1 MKSALD
7 KFDEIDAASGEHI
20 ADRPERD
27 TFEDFLLNDARVPIG
42 GGEYGR
48 YTFEGRE
55 AIVAIVRRIDSI
67 IGSAAF
73 AKARAEGREPT
84 AKEIVA
90 ASMPDALLG
99 VAGGAQWGKT
109 ILELNLAAY
118 LTGQRFL
125 NAGLFLPSSD
135 LVDGVVDTKFR
146 PDVLDR
152 IPWFADMT
160 QLGKAINRSGKAA
173 NRKGAFLV
181 TDGRRRANGMVL
193 GLQKIPTTFS
203 FDVTLQDEV
212 DDIPEKNARFVR
224 GRRTASD
231 LRFDVRIGTQR
242 IHGRGQNKVWKD
254 GSQGVVVFG
263 PIGQE
268 VGTASDE
275 VLELPEGWINPEEA
289 FPEIIRHAV
298 SGSPQIDDPA
308 LSWSGDFKRGD
319 VSVSTHSPENIY
331 YLAHPTTGAPL
342 NRRHPLWF
350 HRSPERF
357 KQRRFTYRA
366 AQLDFDAIGLSQI
379 VSQFTDE
386 QEGAVSSSEAMT
398 VFRCDVLALP
408 QSTSQALEPSI
419 LDRARNVDP
428 FGARMRLEEN
438 RSGFAGLDVGDRCY
452 FFTRERETRGRKRLV
467 HAATIAASDMVGR
480 SVSIFH
486 ELKLSALFV
495 DQRPLVSQ
503 SRSVALI
510 LNELDA
516 IDSWPTAPS
525 ETNKEAYFS
534 LPGGLIW
541 DGRNRQWRNLKCA
554 VVRFDKKQIG
564 AGIEQGFDIFE
575 EGGVTK
581 FVPLIRCN
589 RYETID
595 RAVREF
601 LTPAESI
608 VEVVDG
614 AVRETPAM
622 LLPSLASA
630 AILPTVDA
638 HLITGSEREKEEDGS
653 LGDYVDQVA
662 NHFLLAD
669 GYSALAELVA
679 GETGRGGVAG
689 PIKAFQRG
697 GARTDA
703 RRSREVVA

>member
-1 MKSALD
+1 
-7 KFDEIDAASGEHI
+7 
-20 ADRPERD
+20 
-27 TFEDFLLNDARVPIG
+27 
-42 GGEYGR
+42 
-48 YTFEGRE
+48 
-55 AIVAIVRRIDSI
+55 
-67 IGSAAF
+67 
-73 AKARAEGREPT
+73 
-84 AKEIVA
+84 
-90 ASMPDALLG
+90 
-99 VAGGAQWGKT
+99 
-109 ILELNLAAY
+109 
-118 LTGQRFL
+118 
-125 NAGLFLPSSD
+125 
-135 LVDGVVDTKFR
+135 
-146 PDVLDR
+146 
-152 IPWFADMT
+152 MT
-160 QLGKAINRSGKAA
+160 QLGKAVNRSGKAA

-254 GSQGVVVFG
+254 GSQGVVVLG

-268 VGTASDE
+268 VGAPSDE
-275 VLELPEGWINPEEA
+275 VLELPAGWINPEER
-289 FPEIIRHAV
+289 FPEIIRCAV
-298 SGSPQIDDPA
+298 NGTPQPDDPN
-308 LSWSGDFKRGD
+308 LTWGGDFKRGE
-319 VSVSTHSPENIY
+319 VSIITHSPENIY
-331 YLAHPTTGAPL
+331 YLAHPDTGAPL

-408 QSTSQALEPSI
+408 QSTAQALEPSI

-428 FGARMRLEEN
+428 FNARMRLEEN
-438 RSGFAGLDVGDRCY
+438 RSGFAGLDIGDRCY
-452 FFTRERETRGRKRLV
+452 FYTRERETRGRKRLI
-467 HAATIAASDMVGR
+467 HAATIAASDVVSR
-480 SVSIFH
+480 SVSIFN
-486 ELKLSALFV
+486 ELGLSALFI

-503 SRSVALI
+503 ARSIALH
-510 LNELDA
+510 LNALDGLQT
-516 IDSWPTAPS
+516 WPEAPS
-525 ETNKEAYFS
+525 ESNKEAWLS
-534 LPGGLIW
+534 LPGGLVW
-541 DGRNRQWRNLKCA
+541 DGRNRVWRNLKCA

-564 AGIEQGFDIFE
+564 AGIEQGFDIYE

-589 RYETID
+589 RFETID

-601 LTPAESI
+601 LTPDESI

-622 LLPSLASA
+622 LLPHLASSA
-630 AILPTVDA
+630 VLPMVDA

-669 GYSALAELVA
+669 GYSALAELIA
-679 GETGRGGVAG
+679 GEDARGGVAR
-689 PIKAFQRG
+689 PIHPFSRG
-697 GARTDA
+697 GERSAARK
-703 RRSREVVA
+703 SREVVA